1 MYGKAALALAAL
13 LFVSW
18 RMSVDAYRSAPPSE
32 LLTAVKGEPLQTEL
46 LPGDSAA
53 PCCRDAYCWKF
64 EPLYRYDISA
74 YVFGVS
80 HKLAS
85 DFDGVMAA
93 DLGLLWG
100 ENARDGLYR
109 HTELRVRMD
118 WFRASW
124 KNGDHFNMDAA
135 ANTHIVTCHP
145 EVYKKVR
152 DVRMGD
158 QVRLRG
164 LLVGVDISK
173 GSSGS
178 PVSARSSVSR
188 TDSGGGACEILY
200 VAGPGDIEILRR
212 GPILWS
218 LLMKISGAGLIVL
231 LIAWLVALQRRVKKE
246 MAEAAA
252 DDF

>member
-13 LFVSW
+13 MFVSW
-18 RMSVDAYRSAPPSE
+18 RMSVDAYRSVPPSE
-32 LLTAVKGEPLQTEL
+32 LLPAVKAEPAQTEL
-46 LPGDSAA
+46 RPGDSA
-53 PCCRDAYCWKF
+53 PGCSRDGYSWSF

-124 KNGDHFNMDAA
+124 KNGYHFNMDAA
-135 ANTHIVTCHP
+135 ANTHIVTCDP
-145 EVYKKVR
+145 AVYDKAR

-158 QVRLRG
+158 QVRLKG
-164 LLVGVDISK
+164 LLVGFDISK
-173 GSSGS
+173 GGSG

-188 TDSGGGACEILY
+188 TDKGGGACEILY
-200 VAGPGDIEILRR
+200 IARPGDIEILKR
-212 GPILWS
+212 GPLLWS
-218 LLMKISGAGLIVL
+218 LLMKLSGAGLIAL
-231 LIAWLVALQRRVKKE
+231 LAAWALDLRRRVKKE
-246 MAEAAA
+246 MEEAAKN
-252 DDF
+252 DF

>member
-13 LFVSW
+13 MFVSW
-18 RMSVDAYRSAPPSE
+18 RMSVDAYRSVPPSD
-32 LLTAVKGEPLQTEL
+32 LLPAVKGEPLQTEV
-46 LPGDSAA
+46 LPGDSA
-53 PCCRDAYCWKF
+53 PGCSRDGYSWSF

-124 KNGDHFNMDAA
+124 KDGYHFDMDSA
-135 ANTHIVTCHP
+135 ANTHIVTCDP
-145 EVYKKVR
+145 AVYKKVR
-152 DVRMGD
+152 GVRMGD
-158 QVRLRG
+158 QVRVRG
-164 LLVGVDISK
+164 LLVGVNINK
-173 GSSGS
+173 GGSGG
-178 PVSARSSVSR
+178 PLTARSSVSR
-188 TDSGGGACEILY
+188 TDTGGGACEIVY
-200 VAGPGDIEILRR
+200 VRAPADIEILSRAF
-212 GPILWS
+212 PLWA
-218 LLMKISGAGLIVL
+218 LLMKVSGAGLALAI
-231 LIAWLVALQRRVKKE
+231 IAWAIALRRRVRKE

-252 DDF
+252 NDF